1 MTNGLGAFDG
11 GGCVHSTYTWRD
23 GQKRP
28 SKTCA
33 LTARRGGQ
41 IKDQNLA
48 LELFTQS
55 LWLKYGILNVAR
67 SFFICFLQVKK

>member
-1 MTNGLGAFDG
+1 MTNGLRAFDG
-11 GGCVHSTYTWRD
+11 GGCVHRTYTWRD
-23 GQKRP
+23 GRP

-55 LWLKYGILNVAR
+55 LWLKYGILSIAR
-67 SFFICFLQVKK
+67 SFFIFFTS